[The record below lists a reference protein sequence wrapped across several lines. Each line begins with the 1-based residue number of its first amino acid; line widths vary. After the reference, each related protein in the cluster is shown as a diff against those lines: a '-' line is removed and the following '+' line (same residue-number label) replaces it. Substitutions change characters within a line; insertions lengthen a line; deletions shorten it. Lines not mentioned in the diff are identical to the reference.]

1 MTPPRLTMCLVRLA
15 AWEDGDS
22 DPLAPP
28 FHGKWFTKHL
38 PNVVEFVV
46 VPGEG
51 HLALMRHWRDM
62 LRVVTQQT
70 PALHAERPEVGS

>member
-1 MTPPRLTMCLVRLA
+1 MTPPRLTMCLVRSA

-28 FHGKWFTKHL
+28 FHGEWFTEHL

-51 HLALMRHWRDM
+51 
-62 LRVVTQQT
+62 VTW
-70 PALHAERPEVGS
+70 P